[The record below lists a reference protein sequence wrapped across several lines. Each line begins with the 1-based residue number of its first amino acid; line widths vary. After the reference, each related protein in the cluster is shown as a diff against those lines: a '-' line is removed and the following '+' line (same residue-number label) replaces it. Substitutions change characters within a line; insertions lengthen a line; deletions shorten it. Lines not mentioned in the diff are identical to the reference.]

1 MEILFYCAK
10 VTGISAVLFL
20 YYRLFL
26 REKTFHRFNRF
37 YLLGT
42 VLVSV
47 ALPWLKTK
55 SFTVEVDE
63 SIYGVVQS
71 VQQVQS
77 ATDNGTMPY
86 VGILATVWAGVAA
99 FFLGRFFMGILKI
112 NRLKRQFPAEIREG
126 IRFYPTDLENAPFS
140 YFRNLFWK
148 NSINV
153 DSETGRQVLKHELVH
168 IEQRHTCDKIFAEL
182 VKCFLWF
189 NPFFY
194 LIKKE
199 LYLIH
204 EYLADKEAVNGT
216 DTAVFARMLLE
227 SHFPEHN
234 LNVASPLFSAD
245 LKKRLRML
253 KKTKT
258 RFGYIRRVLVLPAV
272 FAVVFAFVVNAQN
285 RQADTVK
292 VRPAVKAENAAVP
305 DKRIPKPEIKLA
317 FTGEVSRSIT
327 EHPDLPHVLEV
338 EEAAAVA
345 REQSARRADEAA
357 LILAEADSVRTE
369 AAVVRA
375 EAEIIR
381 REAALVRAEAKI
393 IRRKADLIRQE
404 AAVIR
409 ERSSYNKRT
418 AL

>member
-10 VTGISAVLFL
+10 VTGISAALFL

-42 VLVSV
+42 VLVAV

-55 SFTVEVDE
+55 SFTVEVGE
-63 SIYGVVQS
+63 NIYGVVQS

-77 ATDNGTMPY
+77 ADSGTMPY
-86 VGILATVWAGVAA
+86 VGILAVVWAGVAV
-99 FFLGRFFMGILKI
+99 FFLGRFFLGILKI
-112 NRLKRQFPAEIREG
+112 NRLKRQFPAEIRKG
-126 IRFYPTDLENAPFS
+126 IRFHPTDLENAPFS

-148 NSINV
+148 NSINL
-153 DSETGRQVLKHELVH
+153 DSETGRQILKHELVH
-168 IEQRHTCDKIFAEL
+168 IEQRHTFDKVFAEL
-182 VKCFLWF
+182 IKCVLWF

-199 LYLIH
+199 LHLIH

-216 DTAVFARMLLE
+216 DTSAFARMLLE

-234 LNVASPLFSAD
+234 LNVTSPLLSAD

-253 KKTKT
+253 KKPKA
-258 RFGYIRRVLVLPAV
+258 RFDYIRRVLVLPAV
-272 FAVVFAFVVNAQN
+272 FAVAFAFVVNAQN
-285 RQADTVK
+285 RPADTLK
-292 VRPAVKAENAAVP
+292 VRPEVKGENAAVP
-305 DKRIPKPEIKLA
+305 DKMIPEPEIKFS
-317 FTGEVSRSIT
+317 FTGEVPRNIT
-327 EHPDLPHVLEV
+327 EHSDLPQVPEV
-338 EEAAAVA
+338 EEAAAAA

-357 LILAEADSVRTE
+357 LILAEADSIRTE
-369 AAVVRA
+369 AAAVRA

-381 REAALVRAEAKI
+381 KQSALVRAEAKI
-393 IRRKADLIRQE
+393 IRRKAALIRQE

-409 ERSSYNKRT
+409 ERLSHNS